1 MKKDE
6 MKKKIGGE
14 NGLKIFSVVIA
25 ICLWFYVVQV
35 QNPETTRTIKNVPV
49 VFTQR
54 ALLEDKNLTLLNT
67 DESTIDVEIRG
78 PRKNVTGVNRQNLT
92 VLADVGGI
100 SATGSQ
106 VVVTN
111 VVLPYANLTVV
122 GKNPSALKVLV
133 DDLVSVE
140 KPVKV
145 QPEGNPKDSYVVGEV
160 SAVPETVLVKGPKTI
175 VDGIDFVAAAIDVDG
190 KTADVAGKEP
200 FLAMGSG
207 NQEIVSSLL
216 TFSHEEI
223 EVRAEIL
230 KAKSVGMELVFSDE
244 MNGFA
249 GDYELDKNS
258 IKSVRIAG
266 VQTLVEAMNKIKT
279 EPITRADVSENGEV
293 TVRLSLPEGVRSL
306 DGETFKLRFSRR
318 LPQE

>member
-6 MKKKIGGE
+6 MKKKISGE
-14 NGLKIFSVVIA
+14 GGLKIFSVVIA

-54 ALLEDKNLTLLNT
+54 ALLEEKNLTLLNT
-67 DESTIDVEIRG
+67 DESTIDIEIRG

-122 GKNPSALKVLV
+122 GKNPSALKVSV

-145 QPEGNPKDSYVVGEV
+145 QPEGNPKESYVVGEV
-160 SAVPETVLVKGPKTI
+160 SAVPETILVKGPKSI
-175 VDGIDFVAAAIDVDG
+175 VDGIDFVAATIDVDG

-200 FLAMGSG
+200 LLAMGSG

-223 EVRAEIL
+223 EVRAEVL
-230 KAKSVGMELVFSDE
+230 KAKSANMELIFSEE
-244 MNGFA
+244 MQNFA

-266 VQTLVEAMNKIKT
+266 VQTLVESMNKVKT
-279 EPITRADVSENGEV
+279 EPITQNDVGENGEV
-293 TVRLSLPEGVRSL
+293 TVRLALPEGVRSL